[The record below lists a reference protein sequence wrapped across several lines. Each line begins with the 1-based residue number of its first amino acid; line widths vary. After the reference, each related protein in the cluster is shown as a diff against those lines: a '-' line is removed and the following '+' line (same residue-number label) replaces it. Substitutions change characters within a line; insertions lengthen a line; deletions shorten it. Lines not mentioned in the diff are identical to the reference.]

1 MACAF
6 ERISLSSEGE
16 GERGGGGERG
26 GEGESRVE
34 KKGLSYVRGKK
45 KKGEMGIRGK
55 GGGGVH
61 VEGQLSC

>member
-45 KKGEMGIRGK
+45 KGRDGYERERRG
-55 GGGGVH
+55 G
-61 VEGQLSC
+61 SM